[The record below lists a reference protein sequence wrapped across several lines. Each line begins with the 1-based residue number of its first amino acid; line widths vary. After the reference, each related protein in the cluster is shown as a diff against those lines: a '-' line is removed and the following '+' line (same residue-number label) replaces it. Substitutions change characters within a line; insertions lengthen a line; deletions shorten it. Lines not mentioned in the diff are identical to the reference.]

1 MKSRSN
7 VKHFLSK
14 KILIENQM
22 VRQRERE
29 RERERETGGAL
40 NSNLETETYL
50 GGSLLE
56 ID

>member
-1 MKSRSN
+1 MSN
-7 VKHFLSK
+7 IFYRK

-29 RERERETGGAL
+29 REREREKGGAL